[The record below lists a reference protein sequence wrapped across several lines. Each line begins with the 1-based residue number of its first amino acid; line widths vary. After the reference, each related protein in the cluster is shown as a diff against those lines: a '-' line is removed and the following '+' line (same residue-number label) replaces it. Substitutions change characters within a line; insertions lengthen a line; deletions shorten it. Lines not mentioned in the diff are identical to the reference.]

1 MLTIRNITKSF
12 DEDKILKEVSLE
24 IPLGLCQA
32 LLGANG
38 AGKSTLIHCVSFL
51 IPFEQGEV
59 LIDDEKINFKSRKYR
74 SKVGYV
80 FEKPIYIDKFSAKE
94 YLHFVADL
102 YKISRKDAKQRVSE
116 LLQFFDL
123 PQDDK
128 KYIESYSKG
137 MKNKVSLAAALIHKP
152 QYLILDEPF
161 DGMDFMSVRKISKL
175 LKDMAAN
182 GATILVTS
190 HQFDVIA
197 DIADKF
203 ALLKEGRIVFNLTM
217 DELSAEASKEFAE
230 DKTPVKS
237 YLESIMNEGGAN
249 NQLSW
254 IS

>member
-1 MLTIRNITKSF
+1 MFQISELHKSYG
-12 DEDKILKEVSLE
+12 KKPILKGVDLVVDT
-24 IPLGLCQA
+24 GTVQA

-38 AGKSTLIHCVSFL
+38 AGKSTLIHCISFL
-51 IPFEQGEV
+51 IPFEKGEV
-59 LIDDEKINFKSRKYR
+59 FIDDEKITFKSNTYR
-74 SKVGYV
+74 SKVGYIL
-80 FEKPIYIDKFSAKE
+80 EKPIYIDKFSARE

-102 YKISRKDAKQRVSE
+102 YKISKQDAKLRVSE
-116 LLQFFDL
+116 LLQFLDL
-123 PQDDK
+123 PQDDN

-152 QYLILDEPF
+152 SYLILDEPF

-175 LKDMAAN
+175 LKDMAAK

-203 ALLKEGRIVFNLTM
+203 ALLKEGKIFFNLTM
-217 DELSAEASKEFAE
+217 DALSAKASEKFSE
-230 DKTPVKS
+230 DKTPLKS
-237 YLESIMNEGGAN
+237 YLESVMSEEGNN